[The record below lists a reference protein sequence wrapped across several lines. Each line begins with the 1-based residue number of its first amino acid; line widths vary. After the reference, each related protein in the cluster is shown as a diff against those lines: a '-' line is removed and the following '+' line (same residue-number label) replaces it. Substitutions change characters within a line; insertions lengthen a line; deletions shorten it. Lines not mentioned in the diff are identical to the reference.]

1 MEKPMNKSTL
11 ISSIVVI
18 VLAIIAV
25 VIILLVRNNNSSS
38 TLSATVKTQY
48 TKEIETNWGNFFK
61 ASTSLKDRE
70 SILQNGTAFSQ
81 PIQTEFNAFSTEDS
95 AASISSIVFTSKT
108 AANVVYTVDL
118 GGQPV
123 LKDQAGQALLI
134 DNVWKVSDSTLCQL
148 LNLAGTKTPA
158 CPAAKS

>member
-1 MEKPMNKSTL
+1 MENPMKKSTM
-11 ISSIVVI
+11 ISAAVVI

-25 VIILLVRNNNSSS
+25 VIVLLVRNNNSSNSLS
-38 TLSATVKTQY
+38 TSQKTTY
-48 TKEIETNWGNFFK
+48 TKQIETNWGNFFK

-70 SILQNGTAFSQ
+70 GILQNGTAFAQ

-95 AASISSIVFTSKT
+95 AASISSIVFTTKT
-108 AANVVYTVDL
+108 AANVVYTIDL

-148 LNLAGTKTPA
+148 LNLAGTKTTA
-158 CPAAKS
+158 CPAKS

>member
-1 MEKPMNKSTL
+1 MENPIKKSTM

-25 VIILLVRNNNSSS
+25 VIVLLVRNNNSSKSLS
-38 TLSATVKTQY
+38 TSQKTTY
-48 TKEIETNWGNFFK
+48 TKQIETNWGNFFK
-61 ASTSLKDRE
+61 ASTSLKNRE
-70 SILQNGTAFSQ
+70 AILQNGTAFAQ

-95 AASISSIVFTSKT
+95 AASISSIVFTTKT
-108 AANVVYTVDL
+108 AANVVYTIDL

-123 LKDQAGQALLI
+123 LKDQTGQALQI

-148 LNLAGTKTPA
+148 LSLAGTKTTA
-158 CPAAKS
+158 CPAKS

>member
-1 MEKPMNKSTL
+1 MEKPMKKSTL
-11 ISSIVVI
+11 ISSVVVI
-18 VLAIIAV
+18 ILAIIAV
-25 VIILLVRNNNSSS
+25 VIVLLVRNNNSSNSLSVAEKS
-38 TLSATVKTQY
+38 TY
-48 TKEIETNWGNFFK
+48 TKEIETNWASFFK
-61 ASTSLKDRE
+61 ASTPFKSRE
-70 SILQNGTAFSQ
+70 AILQNGTAFAQ

-148 LNLAGTKTPA
+148 LNLAGTKTSA
-158 CPAAKS
+158 CPTKS